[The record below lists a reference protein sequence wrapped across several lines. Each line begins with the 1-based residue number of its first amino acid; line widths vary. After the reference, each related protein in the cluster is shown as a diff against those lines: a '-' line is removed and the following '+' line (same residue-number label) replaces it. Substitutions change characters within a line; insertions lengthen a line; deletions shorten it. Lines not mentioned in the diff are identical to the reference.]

1 MKPVQDLSRFVDE
14 TAEIVVNSF
23 KRQIRF
29 FVRLVAKQ
37 PKRPALS
44 WESII
49 DECFPVKPIQLQV
62 VETVKAEE
70 LPLANYQLA
79 QLPPEIFDELLR
91 RIQKNIVDEIKLI
104 RLYEKLFECEVKI
117 QRGHVHFYQCT
128 SNTLEETIEYTELIS
143 RLEQLFLDH
152 KKIVS
157 LRTQ

>member
-49 DECFPVKPIQLQV
+49 DECFPVKPIQL
-62 VETVKAEE
+62 
-70 LPLANYQLA
+70 
-79 QLPPEIFDELLR
+79 
-91 RIQKNIVDEIKLI
+91 
-104 RLYEKLFECEVKI
+104 
-117 QRGHVHFYQCT
+117 
-128 SNTLEETIEYTELIS
+128 
-143 RLEQLFLDH
+143 
-152 KKIVS
+152 
-157 LRTQ
+157 